1 MKFIN
6 TADWHFAPYSYDTII
21 KQSGLPDRL
30 NSLVT
35 TLNNMFNYGRENKI
49 KNIVVN
55 GDILHN
61 KSVIYSFSLSIL
73 LDLIK
78 NNSDI
83 NFILLDGNHDM
94 SSKTK
99 DGVSGLKALDSISN
113 VHTIHEIE
121 KVENILFIPWKYA
134 SKELF
139 KKEKSDYAISHFGL
153 SEAQLNSGISIVSDI
168 SMKDL
173 SNFKF
178 VLLGHYH
185 KAQYLKNKDTELFY
199 TGNPTQLDWGEKG
212 EIKRFLVVDT
222 ELHTTLSI
230 PTVGYKKYFELDIT
244 KDNKN
249 EIIEQ
254 AKQLKLDGHE
264 VKLIKKEIFD
274 TDDVSDDYRLIDKI
288 DKDITNRGITSSMTD
303 DQKLLKYLEI
313 KNIPSD
319 KIERYKNI
327 GLEIINS
334 VGTKK

>member
-1 MKFIN
+1 MKFID

-30 NSLVT
+30 NSLVI

-61 KSVIYSFSLSIL
+61 KSVIYSFSLSVL

-78 NNSDI
+78 NNSDM

-139 KKEKSDYAISHFGL
+139 KKEKSDYVISHFGL

-212 EIKRFLVVDT
+212 EVKRFLVVDT
-222 ELHTTLSI
+222 DTDQIISV
-230 PTVGYKKYFELDIT
+230 PTIGYKQYHELKIS
-244 KDNKN
+244 KDNK
-249 EIIEQ
+249 EDILKQ
-254 AKQLKLDGHE
+254 ASELKENGHE
-264 VKLIKKEIFD
+264 IKLVKSEIFD
-274 TDDVSDDYRLIDKI
+274 TDDIKDYKLVDKI
-288 DKDITNRGITSSMTD
+288 ERDITNRGIDSSMSMEE
-303 DQKLLKYLEI
+303 KIVKYLEI
-313 KNIPSD
+313 KNIPAD
-319 KIERYKNI
+319 KIEKYKRV
-327 GLEIINS
+327 GMEIIS
-334 VGTKK
+334 SIER